1 MDLYGVGY
9 PAIIVKSIDE
19 SVDFYRK
26 LGATVLYGEPNRDD
40 PESVQLLLNLGA
52 ENFLMLIGP
61 RDPSFKLA
69 EASLGAGSMQY
80 ITINV
85 TTQFMDQAFF
95 ELSNAGIQG
104 SEEIRRGYE
113 RLIFLEDPNGV
124 LLLLVAWAVE
134 PPPGISRARILTRA
148 AQFRE
153 EAGETYIEEAHVSR
167 AIAEIQAT
175 S

>member
-1 MDLYGVGY
+1 MELSGGGY

-40 PESVQLLLNLGA
+40 PESVQVLLNLGA
-52 ENFLMLIGP
+52 DNFLLLIGP
-61 RDPSFKLA
+61 RDPGFKLA
-69 EASLGAGSMQY
+69 DASLGAGSMQY
-80 ITINV
+80 ITLNV
-85 TTQFMDQAFF
+85 TTQFMDRAFF

-124 LLLLVAWAVE
+124 LLLLVAWTVD
-134 PPPGISRARILTRA
+134 PPPGISRARILARA

-153 EAGETYIEEAHVSR
+153 EAGEPYIEESHVSR
-167 AIAEIQAT
+167 AIAEIEAT

>member
-1 MDLYGVGY
+1 MELSGVGY

-40 PESVQLLLNLGA
+40 PESVQVLLNLGA
-52 ENFLMLIGP
+52 DNFLLLIGP
-61 RDPSFKLA
+61 RDPGLKLA
-69 EASLGAGSMQY
+69 DASLGAGSMQY
-80 ITINV
+80 ITLNV
-85 TTQFMDQAFF
+85 TSQFMDQAFF

-104 SEEIRRGYE
+104 SEEINRGYE
-113 RLIFLEDPNGV
+113 RLVFLEDPNGV
-124 LLLLVAWAVE
+124 LILLVAWAVE
-134 PPPGISRARILTRA
+134 PPPGISRARILARA
-148 AQFRE
+148 ARFRD
-153 EAGETYIEEAHVSR
+153 EAGEPFIEAPHISR